1 MLGTSR
7 SRTIDLSKQQSM
19 RLANKV
25 AIVTGSGSG
34 IGRASALL
42 FAREGAQVVVVD
54 IDEKDAAQTAEDAK
68 QSGGSVLVLQ
78 ADVSNQRSCASIVE
92 KAVEAYGRVDI
103 LFNNAGVASFKPV
116 IETDEAEID
125 RVLGTNVKSVFF
137 LSQAAIPPMKRQGN
151 GSIINNASITG
162 IVGAPGMAAYAT
174 SKGAII
180 TLTRTMALEHA
191 EDGIRVNCIC
201 PASIDTPMLH
211 QALGRTPDPDYALS
225 QNIKRH
231 PLGRLGTP
239 EDIAYF
245 ALFLA
250 SDESSFVTGGT
261 HVVDGGALIARGWR
275 E

>member
-1 MLGTSR
+1 
-7 SRTIDLSKQQSM
+7 M

-54 IDEKDAAQTAEDAK
+54 IDEKDAAQTGEDAK
-68 QSGGSVLVLQ
+68 QSGGSVLVLE
-78 ADVSNQRSCASIVE
+78 ADVSNQRSCVSIVA
-92 KAVEAYGRVDI
+92 KTIEAYGRVDI

-116 IETDEAEID
+116 VETDEAEID
-125 RVLGTNVKSVFF
+125 YVLGTNVKSVFF

-201 PASIDTPMLH
+201 PASIDTRMLR
-211 QALGRTPDPDYALS
+211 QALGRTTDPDYARS

-275 E
+275 ES

>member
-1 MLGTSR
+1 
-7 SRTIDLSKQQSM
+7 M

-54 IDEKDAAQTAEDAK
+54 KDEKDAAQTAEDVK
-68 QSGGSVLVLQ
+68 QSGGSVLVIQ
-78 ADVSNQRSCASIVE
+78 ADVSNQGSCASIVD
-92 KAVEAYGRVDI
+92 KTFEAYGRVDI
-103 LFNNAGVASFKPV
+103 LFNNAGVSSFKPV
-116 IETDEAEID
+116 VETDEAELD
-125 RVLGTNVKSVFF
+125 YVLGTNVKSVFF
-137 LSQAAIPPMKRQGN
+137 LSQAAIPHMKRQGN

-201 PASIDTPMLH
+201 PASVDTPMLR
-211 QALGRTPDPDYALS
+211 QALGRLTDPDYALA

>member
-1 MLGTSR
+1 
-7 SRTIDLSKQQSM
+7 M
-19 RLANKV
+19 RIAGKV
-25 AIVTGSGSG
+25 AIITGSGSG
-34 IGRASALL
+34 IGRATALL

-54 IDEKDAAQTAEDAK
+54 IHEKDAVQTAEDAGRA
-68 QSGGSVLVLQ
+68 GGSALPLQ
-78 ADVSNQRSCASIVE
+78 ADVSSHSDCVSIVA
-92 KAVEAYGRVDI
+92 KTIEAYGRVDI
-103 LFNNAGVASFKPV
+103 LFNNAGVSSFKPV
-116 IETDEAEID
+116 VETDEVEID
-125 RVLGTNVKSVFF
+125 YVLGTNVKSVFF
-137 LSQAAIPPMKRQGN
+137 LSQATIPYMKRQGN

-162 IVGAPGMAAYAT
+162 IVGAPGMAVYAT

-201 PASIDTPMLH
+201 PASVDTPMLRSS
-211 QALGRTPDPDYALS
+211 LGRATDPEYARA

>member
-1 MLGTSR
+1 
-7 SRTIDLSKQQSM
+7 M
-19 RLANKV
+19 RLTSKV
-25 AIVTGSGSG
+25 AIITGSGSG
-34 IGRASALL
+34 IGRAAALL
-42 FAREGAQVVVVD
+42 FAKEGAQVVVVD
-54 IDEKDAAQTAEDAK
+54 IREKDAAQTAEDARP
-68 QSGGSVLVLQ
+68 SGGSALALQ
-78 ADVSNQRSCASIVE
+78 ADVSNQSSCRSIVD
-92 KAVEAYGRVDI
+92 KTIEAYGRVDI
-103 LFNNAGVASFKPV
+103 LFNNAGVSSFKPV
-116 IETDEAEID
+116 VETDEAEID
-125 RVLGTNVKSVFF
+125 YVLGTNVKSVFF
-137 LSQAAIPPMKRQGN
+137 LSQATIPHMKRQGS

-162 IVGAPGMAAYAT
+162 IVGAPGMPAYAT

-180 TLTRTMALEHA
+180 TLTRTMALELA
-191 EDGIRVNCIC
+191 EDGIRVNCLC
-201 PASIDTPMLH
+201 PASVDTPMLR
-211 QALGRTPDPDYALS
+211 QALGRMPDPGYARS

>member
-1 MLGTSR
+1 
-7 SRTIDLSKQQSM
+7 M
-19 RLANKV
+19 RLASKV
-25 AIVTGSGSG
+25 AIITGSGSG

-54 IDEKDAAQTAEDAK
+54 IHEKDAAQTAEDVN
-68 QSGGSVLVLQ
+68 QSGGSALALQ
-78 ADVSNQRSCASIVE
+78 ADVSNQSGCVSIVA
-92 KAVEAYGRVDI
+92 KTIEAYGRVDI
-103 LFNNAGVASFKPV
+103 LFNNAGVSSFKSV
-116 IETDEAEID
+116 VETDEAEID
-125 RVLGTNVKSVFF
+125 HVLGTNVKSVFF
-137 LSQAAIPPMKRQGN
+137 LSQATIPYMKRQGG
-151 GSIINNASITG
+151 GSIINNSSITG

-201 PASIDTPMLH
+201 PASIDTPMLRR
-211 QALGRTPDPDYALS
+211 ALGRMEDPDYARS